1 MKIEELD
8 LAGFGRFT
16 NKRITLQDGLNL
28 IFGENEAGK
37 TTLQHFI
44 VGMFYGFFVPTAR
57 RKTYTDDYSRYE
69 PWNRD
74 ATYGGTLICSKG
86 GRRYRIQRVFQ
97 KERESVIIFD
107 ADSGEDISAEFP
119 YDPVTRLR
127 DPGPVLCG
135 VSRTVFCNTANV
147 AQLEITPQGEFSA
160 AWEDQI
166 LSLTETADS
175 SLSLQAV
182 CSALDQKAD
191 DIGSPKRKKS
201 PYGQAAER
209 LEQLELELNEAKRAQ
224 QSRAQLRQRIS
235 DLQDMKNG
243 LELQMQQAEQSKLR
257 EQFEKATAIR
267 HRMAEVEKLL
277 EQKDRFHDPDDL
289 QQKIGAC
296 QQAKQMLDREE
307 RGFLKW
313 DGRLKE
319 INQRYLAQPIRMQ
332 DIDVLD
338 HCLLL
343 AKNSMFSQETQ
354 QLREQLQQKQQE
366 FISIPH
372 IGTSDAWEALV
383 EYESWQEDADHA
395 GISGKWLVLAAGVF
409 LLMAGALM
417 GYHLDPFF
425 YAGALIG
432 TVLMLCSIFL
442 KSRKKEAREAE
453 KEQQRILDRY
463 KMNSYEELKAHCEA
477 LQKRED
483 QRVEL
488 MNEIQLLALRLQ
500 KVSEENPQRKAEL
513 DRYAARFT
521 RNPSAVWS
529 AEMEQQ
535 VKKARE
541 LCQEFAEMS
550 EQRAEEYEKLNQ
562 HRQEVSRMEQELQ
575 GILQKLGAEG
585 FNEEEI
591 QKLRDHRRAIEQAA
605 TELELQKQLLA
616 QCLDHLTYEELQQKV
631 QLADK
636 VSVDHMQNSGFDYKT
651 VLEELAQL
659 QGQLSTMEQ
668 LQRPLDEIREEQ
680 QALQESCSQY
690 QKTLEAIALAKE
702 RLQQI
707 SGNIRKDLSPQ
718 LGQRLSRIVS
728 RLTDGKYSQVLL
740 SRDLHI
746 RLEEPRN
753 HQLIPLT
760 ALSHGTMDLIYLALR
775 MELLQLLSGDTI
787 LPMLL
792 DDSFVQLDDSRCA
805 SLLTDLARNR
815 QGQVLLFTC
824 HSREENILK
833 AQQVAYHRIALTE
846 KTK

>member
-1 MKIEELD
+1 MKIEELY
-8 LAGFGRFT
+8 LAGFGRFS
-16 NKRITLQDGLNL
+16 NKRIMLQDGLNL

-57 RKTYTDDYSRYE
+57 RKTYTDDYNHYE
-69 PWNRD
+69 PWNSD
-74 ATYGGTLICSKG
+74 ATYGGTLICSKD

-97 KERESVIIFD
+97 KERESVTIFD
-107 ADSGEDISAEFP
+107 ADSGEDISAQFP

-127 DPGPVLCG
+127 DPGPILCG

-147 AQLEITPQGEFSA
+147 AQLEITPQGDFST

-182 CSALDQKAD
+182 CAALDQKAD
-191 DIGSPKRKKS
+191 AIGSPKRRKS
-201 PYGQAAER
+201 PYGQAIER
-209 LEQLELELNEAKRAQ
+209 LEQLELELNEAERAN
-224 QSRAQLRQRIS
+224 QSRAQLRQRVS
-235 DLQDMKNG
+235 DLQDIKNS
-243 LELQMQQAEQSKLR
+243 LELQLQQAEQSKLQ
-257 EQFEKATAIR
+257 EQFEKATFIR
-267 HRMAEVEKLL
+267 RRIDEVQKLL
-277 EQKDRFHDPDDL
+277 EQEESFHDPDQV

-296 QQAKQMLDREE
+296 QQAKQTLDREE

-313 DGRLKE
+313 EGRLKE

-338 HCLLL
+338 RCLLL
-343 AKNSMFSQETQ
+343 AKNSMFSEETQ

-366 FISIPH
+366 FIAIPH

-383 EYESWQEDADHA
+383 EYESWQDDVDNA
-395 GISGKWLVLAAGVF
+395 GISGKWIVLAVGIF
-409 LLMAGALM
+409 LLLAGALM
-417 GYHLDPFF
+417 GYNLDPFF
-425 YAGALIG
+425 YAGAIIG
-432 TVLMLCSIFL
+432 AVLMLCSFFL
-442 KSRKKEAREAE
+442 SSRKKEAREAE
-453 KEQQRILDRY
+453 EEQQRILEQY

-483 QRVEL
+483 QRIEL

-521 RNPSAVWS
+521 RNSSAIWS

-541 LCQEFAEMS
+541 LCMEFAEMS
-550 EQRAEEYEKLNQ
+550 EQRAEEYEKLSQ
-562 HRQEVSRMEQELQ
+562 HRQEVSEMEQELQ
-575 GILQKLGAEG
+575 GILQSLGAEG
-585 FNEEEI
+585 FTEDEM
-591 QKLRDHRRAIEQAA
+591 QKLRDHRRAKEQAA

-616 QCLDHLTYEELQQKV
+616 ECLGQLTYEELQQKV
-631 QLADK
+631 QLAGK
-636 VSVDHMQNSGFDYKT
+636 ISAESLQNSGFDYKA

-668 LQRPLDEIREEQ
+668 LQRPVGEIREEQ
-680 QALQESCSQY
+680 QALQESCRQY
-690 QKTLEAIALAKE
+690 QKTLDAIALAKE
-702 RLQQI
+702 RLQQV
-707 SGNIRKDLSPQ
+707 SGEIRKDLSPQ
-718 LGQRLSRIVS
+718 LGERLSQIVS
-728 RLTDGKYSQVLL
+728 RLTDGKYSKVLL

-746 RLEEPRN
+746 RLEEPQN
-753 HQLIPLT
+753 HQLVPLT
-760 ALSHGTMDLIYLALR
+760 ALSRGTMDLIYLALR
-775 MELLQLLSGDTI
+775 MELLRVLSGDMV

-805 SLLTDLARNR
+805 SLLTYLARNR
-815 QGQVLLFTC
+815 QGQVLLLTC
-824 HSREENILK
+824 HSREESILK
-833 AQQVAYHRIALTE
+833 AQQMSYNRIALG
-846 KTK
+846 